1 MCLLEIDLIM
11 WYTLF
16 MSENYIKGNVVKILY
31 QSSTGYKVGLFK
43 VKEALGEAE
52 NYLNKT
58 LTFTG
63 NFMPLNN
70 ELTYK
75 FTGYL
80 INHARFGVQFNVTS
94 YESVIPSNIDGLVM
108 YLSSGIFK
116 GIGPK
121 TAKAIVDVF
130 KEETIS
136 EIKNGNPVLAKIKGM
151 TLKKASELTKKINE
165 YDKDQELILEF
176 NKMGFTTEECLR
188 IVNKYKSRCFD
199 IINNNIYLLENDIN
213 FLKLDNVFLKM
224 HEENELVR
232 VNALIKYVIKNL
244 CYETG
249 NTIVSTD
256 SVFLNVNKY
265 FSESISSGLFLNSL
279 DELISNDEVIKVNDM
294 LTLEMFYSAER
305 NIADT
310 VKNLLKRSTLISEE
324 EINNRIS
331 EYEEKN
337 KIKFNDEQKSA
348 IKGSLIN
355 NFFIITGGPGT
366 GKTTIIKAI
375 VDIYEDM
382 NFDTELEDITLLAP
396 TGRASKRI
404 TESVKRKSSTIHK
417 FLKWNKETKE
427 FSVNRFNPS
436 FTKLVIVDEA
446 SMIDIFLFNSLLD
459 ALRENVKLI
468 LVGDKHQLP
477 SIAPGN
483 VLGDLLNI
491 VEIPKIYLE
500 EIYRT
505 KKDSYI
511 IPLANQIKNKVMFN
525 EVPSSYSDFKFIN
538 SPDILIKK
546 YLEEVVTKARD
557 KKLNIDNFQV
567 LIPMYKG
574 ENGIENINRL
584 MQDIFNP
591 RSMLRKEIE
600 IKGTLYREGDKV
612 LQLVNDVD
620 NNIYNG
626 DVGYIK
632 RITLGSSPL
641 IDIEYTDHVVNYKR
655 GKFEEFTLAYAVS
668 VHKSQGSEYDNVIL
682 VMPSNMKRMLYN
694 KLIYTAVTRAKKSLV
709 IIGNLDS
716 FNYSVQTD
724 HSENRKTSLNS
735 FF

>member
-724 HSENRKTSLNS
+724 YSENRKTSLNS

>member
-94 YESVIPSNIDGLVM
+94 YESVVPSNIDGLVM

-130 KEETIS
+130 KEETIY

-188 IVNKYKSRCFD
+188 IVNKYKNRCFD

-324 EINNRIS
+324 EIDNRIS
-331 EYEEKN
+331 VYEEKN
-337 KIKFNDEQKSA
+337 KITFNDEQKSA

-404 TESVKRKSSTIHK
+404 TESVKRKSNTIHK

-525 EVPSSYSDFKFIN
+525 EVPPSYSDFKFIN

-546 YLEEVVTKARD
+546 YLEEVIIKARN

-724 HSENRKTSLNS
+724 YSENRKTSLNS